1 MKAHCEQG
9 LRKIAAAALLM
20 GVAPLHARAQPET
33 PAGPVSTAT
42 SQNPA
47 NTAEDVVAV
56 RIVTED
62 GRVLSE
68 APRGLPVSIGKPL
81 DREQVAES
89 IRTLY
94 RTGDYADLRAMSTPV
109 DGGVRVDFVVR
120 EQLFFNQV
128 IIHGLVSPPTEASAI
143 AAVQLALGE
152 PFQADTVNEGLE
164 RLRELLREEGFY
176 ETQVSAQTVPHPENH
191 QMDVVINIEPGVRAR
206 IKEIQLKNG
215 TEYRDAEILSR
226 SKLRAGRGLTAAHL
240 QRGTSRVRKFLVKT
254 GHLNARAV
262 VRRGT
267 YDAKS
272 NAIPLELEITEGPR
286 VRIAVTGAKFS
297 GGELKKLVPV
307 YQEGAVDADLLEEG
321 KRNIRERLERD
332 GYFDAEVEYATSTNE
347 VTLKNGRKGT
357 EEVITYRVE
366 RGDRHKLMGIE
377 ITGNHYFDSELL
389 RSRLTIYPKAY
400 ATRGRFSRRLLES
413 DRDSMRNLYLANGFL
428 EATVDGQALDNYKGK
443 EGDLVVRFVIQEG
456 NQTRVAS
463 LNIEG
468 IHAFKEDDLLGV
480 VASTPGQPYSEFN
493 VATDRD
499 NILAMYF
506 NDGFPEARFTATA
519 ERVNGEANK
528 SGAEAGNEGVV
539 ANNARKAGKTNQ
551 ADKTK
556 DSEALQGDFMR
567 VVYRIE
573 EGPQTRV
580 RRILLTGYEHTRAN
594 VIRREIR
601 VKSDAP
607 LRQGEVVESQRRLY
621 NLGVFN
627 RVTIQPQNP
636 NGTDTNKDIVVLVE
650 EAKRYTLAYGG
661 GFEVQR
667 LASTTNPAGSEVQA
681 AVRGILEISK
691 LNVTGRGDSLSL
703 KLRGSTI
710 EDRALLGYNH
720 PNTFSDPH
728 LNLQVTAYTERTQ
741 DINTFTQTR
750 YEGAVEM
757 NDRVT
762 PRTSLLYHYAF
773 RKVLVSNLNAT
784 IPAVEIPLF
793 NAPTLVSQFGAGW
806 VRDARDNPA
815 DATKGNFNSADFS
828 IADTRIG
835 SSASFMRFFFQNS
848 TYYPIKRRFS
858 VARSIRIGILRPYGD
873 TVSLTFPAQTT
884 APLPTV
890 IPLPERFFAGGGT
903 SLRGFALNQAGP
915 RDSVTGFPVGGQALL
930 VLNQEF
936 RFPMR
941 LPFIGSA
948 LSGAL
953 FYDGGNVYSR
963 LSRVTLR
970 PYPPKPVFFPNST
983 QCEFNCTNELN
994 YFAHTVGLGFRYAT
1008 PVGPIRIDLGYQ
1020 INRPQFVTPICP
1032 SGAALV
1038 DCQKGLFG
1046 FQATRLPGFQIFFNL
1061 GSTF

>member
-9 LRKIAAAALLM
+9 LRKIVAAALLM
-20 GVAPLHARAQPET
+20 GAAQGLAQAQQET
-33 PAGPVSTAT
+33 PGGQVSAATA
-42 SQNPA
+42 QNA
-47 NTAEDVVAV
+47 ASTDENVVVV

-68 APRGLPVSIGKPL
+68 APAGLAVAIGKRL
-81 DREQVAES
+81 NREQVAES
-89 IRTLY
+89 IRALY
-94 RTGDYADLRAMSTPV
+94 RTGDYADVRAISTPM

-120 EQLFFNQV
+120 EHLFFNQV
-128 IIHGLVSPPTEASAI
+128 IIHGLVSPPSEASAI

-152 PFQADTVNEGLE
+152 PYQSDAVNEGLE

-176 ETQVSAQTVPHPENH
+176 AAQVSAQTVPHPENH
-191 QMDVVINIEPGVRAR
+191 QMDVVINIQPGTRAR
-206 IKEIQLKNG
+206 IKEIELKNG

-226 SKLRAGRGLTAAHL
+226 SKLKAERGLTAAHV

-347 VTLKNGRKGT
+347 VTLKNGHQGT

-366 RGDRHKLMGIE
+366 RGDRHNLLGIE
-377 ITGNHYFDSELL
+377 ITGNHYFDTELL
-389 RSRLTIYPKAY
+389 RSRLTIYRKAF
-400 ATRGRFSRRLLES
+400 AQRARFSRRPLES

-428 EATVDGQALDNYKGK
+428 EATVDAQALDNYKGK
-443 EGDLVVRFVIQEG
+443 EGDLLIRFAVQEG
-456 NQTRVAS
+456 KQTRVAS

-468 IHAFKEDDLLGV
+468 IHAFKEDELLGV

-506 NDGFPEARFTATA
+506 NDGFPEARFMATA
-519 ERVNGEANK
+519 EKVTG
-528 SGAEAGNEGVV
+528 SGRQAAAV
-539 ANNARKAGKTNQ
+539 NNAQK
-551 ADKTK
+551 ADKAK
-556 DSEALQGDFMR
+556 DSEAFQGDFMR

-580 RRILLTGYEHTRAN
+580 RRILLTGYEHTRAK

-601 VKSDAP
+601 MKSEAP
-607 LRQGEVVESQRRLY
+607 LREGEVVESQRRLY

-627 RVTIQPQNP
+627 RVTIQPQNS

-710 EDRALLGYNH
+710 EDRALLAYNH

-728 LNLQVTAYTERTQ
+728 LNLQVTTYTERTQ

-750 YEGAVEM
+750 YEGSVELT
-757 NDRVT
+757 DQVT

-784 IPAVEIPLF
+784 IPPEEIPLF

-815 DATKGNFNSADFS
+815 DATKGNFNSADLS
-828 IADTRIG
+828 IAATGIG
-835 SSASFMRFFFQNS
+835 SSASFMRFYYQNS

-858 VARSIRIGILRPYGD
+858 FARSIRIGILRPYGD
-873 TVSLTFPAQTT
+873 TVSLTFPAPTT

-890 IPLPERFFAGGGT
+890 IPLPERFFAGVGT

-915 RDSVTGFPVGGQALL
+915 RDSVSGFPVGGQALL

-941 LPFIGSA
+941 LPFIGTA

-953 FYDGGNVYSR
+953 FYDGGNVFSR

-970 PYPPKPVFFPNST
+970 WSSPKPIFNPANPT
-983 QCEFNCTNELN
+983 QCQFNCTNELN
-994 YFAHTVGLGFRYAT
+994 YFSHTVGLGFRYAT
-1008 PVGPIRIDLGYQ
+1008 PVGPIRIDLGYL
-1020 INRPQFVTPICP
+1020 INRPQFVTPICA
-1032 SGAALV
+1032 SGVATVA
-1038 DCQKGLFG
+1038 CQQGQFG

>member
-120 EQLFFNQV
+120 EQMFFNQV

-191 QMDVVINIEPGVRAR
+191 QMDVVINIQPGTRAR
-206 IKEIQLKNG
+206 IKEIELKNG

-226 SKLRAGRGLTAAHL
+226 SKLRAGRGLTAAHV

-254 GHLNARAV
+254 GHLNARAMI
-262 VRRGT
+262 RRGT

-347 VTLKNGRKGT
+347 VRLKNGRKGT

-377 ITGNHYFDSELL
+377 ITGNHYFDTELL

-468 IHAFKEDDLLGV
+468 IHAFKQDDLLGV

-621 NLGVFN
+621 NLGVFT
-627 RVTIQPQNP
+627 RVTIQPHNP

-667 LASTTNPAGSEVQA
+667 LASSTNPAGSQVQA
-681 AVRGILEISK
+681 AIRGILEISK

-741 DINTFTQTR
+741 DINTFTETR
-750 YEGAVEM
+750 YEGSLQL
-757 NDRVT
+757 NDQVT

-773 RKVLVSNLNAT
+773 RKVVVSNLNIT
-784 IPAVEIPLF
+784 PEEIPLF
-793 NAPTLVSQFGAGW
+793 NAPTLVSQFGFGW
-806 VRDARDNPA
+806 TRDGRDKPA
-815 DATKGNFNSADFS
+815 DATKGTFNSADFS
-828 IADTRIG
+828 VADTKIG
-835 SSASFMRFFFQNS
+835 SSASFMRIYYQNS
-848 TYYPIKRRFS
+848 TYHPIKRRFS
-858 VARSIRIGILRPYGD
+858 FARSIRIGILRPYRD
-873 TVSLTFPAQTT
+873 TISLTFPVPPTQ
-884 APLPTV
+884 PLPTL

-903 SLRGFALNQAGP
+903 SLRGFALNQGGP

-930 VLNQEF
+930 ILNQEF

-941 LPFIGSA
+941 LPYIGTA

-963 LSRVTLR
+963 LDRVTLR
-970 PYPPKPVFFPNST
+970 PYPPKPTFNPANPT
-983 QCEFNCTNELN
+983 QCQFNCTNE
-994 YFAHTVGLGFRYAT
+994 
-1008 PVGPIRIDLGYQ
+1008 
-1020 INRPQFVTPICP
+1020 
-1032 SGAALV
+1032 
-1038 DCQKGLFG
+1038 
-1046 FQATRLPGFQIFFNL
+1046 
-1061 GSTF
+1061 